1 MLGGSERSQAAIMT
15 LPAGDSVGGKDNRH
29 EGSDQWLFVLSGRGE
44 AVVAGR
50 KLSLEKGTLVLVEAG
65 EGHEVRNTGDE
76 PLKTLDFYAP
86 PEY

>member
-1 MLGGSERSQAAIMT
+1 MT
-15 LPAGDSVGGKDNRH
+15 LPAGESVGGENNRH

-44 AVVAGR
+44 AIVAGQ
-50 KLSLEKGTLVLVEAG
+50 KTPLEKGTLVLVEAG
-65 EGHEVRNTGDE
+65 ESHEVSNTGDE